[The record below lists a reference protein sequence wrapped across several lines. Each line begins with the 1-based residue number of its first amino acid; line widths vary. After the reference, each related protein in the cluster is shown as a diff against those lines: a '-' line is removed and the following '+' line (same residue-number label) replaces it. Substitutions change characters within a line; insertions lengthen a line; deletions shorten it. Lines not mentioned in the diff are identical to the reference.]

1 MNNITTVKKEYHN
14 MTLEHYLLITYPE
27 YSRSYMSK
35 LIKSGMVAVND
46 IVSDSRLKRI
56 IHNDKVEIEFRDK
69 VGDTIL
75 SENIPFEIIFEND
88 DLLVINKEEG
98 VVVHPGAGQES
109 GTLLNAVKHYLKEDS
124 QPVMVN
130 RIDKETSGIV
140 LVAKTPKSREVYAKQ
155 FENRE
160 VSKTYLCVV
169 SSKLNPALDSKY
181 GTVAEDGFQ
190 IEGMIG
196 RNKRNRKIQYLFET
210 KVGKI
215 KTVNRD
221 KLNLKTADRRFS
233 LTQFRHYNE
242 NPAYITLSVFP
253 VTGRTHQIRAHL
265 KAIDFPIIGD
275 LDYSGEKF
283 ARLMLHSWKL
293 SIQVDGKNQNFET
306 KIPSEFDIFL

>member
-1 MNNITTVKKEYHN
+1 MNDKKVIFNEQYNDSQKEYHN

-140 LVAKTPKSREVYAKQ
+140 LVAKLQNLEKFTQNSLK
-155 FENRE
+155 
-160 VSKTYLCVV
+160 
-169 SSKLNPALDSKY
+169 
-181 GTVAEDGFQ
+181 
-190 IEGMIG
+190 IG
-196 RNKRNRKIQYLFET
+196 RS
-210 KVGKI
+210 V
-215 KTVNRD
+215 
-221 KLNLKTADRRFS
+221 
-233 LTQFRHYNE
+233 RH
-242 NPAYITLSVFP
+242 TFV
-253 VTGRTHQIRAHL
+253 
-265 KAIDFPIIGD
+265 
-275 LDYSGEKF
+275 
-283 ARLMLHSWKL
+283 
-293 SIQVDGKNQNFET
+293 
-306 KIPSEFDIFL
+306 